1 MCSYRANTWQALLRR
16 ALRAART
23 FRFTLTFVSVSRP
36 FFLHLMALSKP
47 TCKVAEKDQLTDL
60 LKKASIA
67 DEVIKHIEVELGYE
81 SVADFAKC
89 VREAHADDELEALIK
104 AMPTQPARA
113 QQQISRIRQAWT
125 TAMSAFGKAKEGA
138 TAVLD
143 ADLDAPLSDQTATD
157 LKAAWEKSYAGL
169 EWSIRLTPA
178 DALVARLWRQLQRK
192 LITAMAVEKVKAL
205 VHSSMPS
212 NKFEFAMGDARME
225 VGADKSLVIRNV
237 TQYYFGLRI
246 LGHGMAYAGN
256 WDHPS
261 KLYPGTM
268 VKMCPLGVNMEY
280 ADEALR
286 YAMLWDGSPHVV
298 LQMLRERDIATRSH
312 MVQLMRRDYPQGE
325 ALREAMKEL
334 KQDWKSA
341 HVSHKIK
348 EEDDL
353 APDHPAPVDR
363 RRSRTPPR
371 RTGQGK
377 NGGQG
382 GNHGNGGGKNDGG
395 GSAVRTASTY
405 QGKQIC
411 KRYNDNRGCK
421 DKKCPN
427 RHVCDVIRPSG
438 QPCGSTKHK
447 RDQHRD

>member
-1 MCSYRANTWQALLRR
+1 
-16 ALRAART
+16 
-23 FRFTLTFVSVSRP
+23 
-36 FFLHLMALSKP
+36 MALSKP
-47 TCKVAEKDQLTDL
+47 TCKVADKDQLIDL
-60 LKKASIA
+60 LKKAFIA
-67 DEVIKHIEVELGYE
+67 EDVIKHLEVALGFE
-81 SVADFAKC
+81 SVGDFAKC
-89 VREAHADDELEALIK
+89 VREAHADDELEKLIN
-104 AMPTQPARA
+104 AMPTKTAHIG
-113 QQQISRIRQAWT
+113 QQVSRIRQAWI
-125 TAMSAFGKAKEGA
+125 TAMAAFGKAKDGG

-157 LKAAWEKSYAGL
+157 LKAAWKTTYGDL

-192 LITAMAVEKVKAL
+192 LITAMAIEKVKAL

-225 VGADKSLVIRNV
+225 VGAEKSLIIRNV

-256 WDHPS
+256 WDFPS
-261 KLYPGTM
+261 VLHPGTQ

-286 YAMLWDGSPHVV
+286 YAMLWDGPPHVV

-334 KQDWKSA
+334 KQDWKAAS
-341 HVSHKIK
+341 VSHKIK

-353 APDHPAPVDR
+353 APEIPASVGR

-371 RTGQGK
+371 RNEGRNQ
-377 NGGQG
+377 NGNQG
-382 GNHGNGGGKNDGG
+382 GNNGNGGGKGGNKGGG
-395 GSAVRTASTY
+395 GSVVKTASTF
-405 QGKQIC
+405 QGKTIC

-421 DKKCPN
+421 GKTCPSGDK
-427 RHVCDVIRPSG
+427 HVCDVIKDNG
-438 QPCGSTKHK
+438 QPCGATKHN
-447 RDQHRD
+447 RQGHR